1 MQVERFKHFSELAQD
16 NQIVV
21 LPIEPPRGKILDRHG
36 EVLADNSTAYRLE
49 VASDFAA
56 NVMGK
61 NGRPNRRHR
70 HPQKSN
76 RPIAQSEEKP
86 RI

>member
-1 MQVERFKHFSELAQD
+1 MVRRFFCGRLSDCFNLAMERLAGRAVKHFSELAQD

-56 NVMGK
+56 NVM
-61 NGRPNRRHR
+61 
-70 HPQKSN
+70 
-76 RPIAQSEEKP
+76 EKWTP
-86 RI
+86 